1 MILPNSLLIKR
12 GVILHSTIFE
22 YIDHGKFFV
31 IIGEDEENYIGLFFI
46 NSNINYFNHKQELF
60 EMQYP
65 LLKRDY
71 EFLDYDSFLCCTEIT
86 KLNKKKLSDSF
97 SSKVSEYK
105 GALQQEHLDA
115 VLNLVR
121 KSKLFTDEEKEIYF
135 K

>member
-1 MILPNSLLIKR
+1 MILPGSLLIKR

-31 IIGEDEENYIGLFFI
+31 IIGEDEQNYIGLFFI
-46 NSNINYFNHKQELF
+46 NSNINFFNRKQELL

-71 EFLDYDSFLCCTEIT
+71 AFLDYDSFLCCTEIT
-86 KLNKKKLSDSF
+86 LLNKLQLENSF
-97 SSKVSEYK
+97 ASHITEYK
-105 GALQQEHLDA
+105 GELQQSHLEA
-115 VLNLVR
+115 VMELVR
-121 KSKLFTDEEKEIYF
+121 RSKIFTDEEKEKYF

>member
-60 EMQYP
+60 E
-65 LLKRDY
+65 R
-71 EFLDYDSFLCCTEIT
+71 I
-86 KLNKKKLSDSF
+86 
-97 SSKVSEYK
+97 
-105 GALQQEHLDA
+105 
-115 VLNLVR
+115 LNLRNYKYSFYSVFFAMR
-121 KSKLFTDEEKEIYF
+121 EVEDVGIKTT
-135 K
+135 

>member
-1 MILPNSLLIKR
+1 MILPDSLLIKR

-31 IIGEDEENYIGLFFI
+31 IIGEDEDNYIGLFFI
-46 NSNINYFNHKQELF
+46 NSNINYFNKKQELF

-86 KLNKKKLSDSF
+86 TLNKKKLSDSF
-97 SSKVSEYK
+97 LTKVTEYK
-105 GALQQEHLDA
+105 GTLQQEHLDD
-115 VLNLVR
+115 VLTFVR
-121 KSKLFTDEEKEIYF
+121 NSKLFTDEEKEIYF